1 MKETYK
7 LVERHPELVSQ
18 SNIPK
23 IGNKESKVFSVSQ
36 TLTYTGREVIKDST
50 CTQALKV
57 WFGIISRTSYV
68 LLWIEGNLT
77 HILWLKYKN

>member
-18 SNIPK
+18 SNISK
-23 IGNKESKVFSVSQ
+23 IRNKASKVFSVSQ
-36 TLTYTGREVIKDST
+36 TLTYTGHEVIKDPT

-57 WFGIISRTSYV
+57 SFGIISRTSYV